1 MKKFEQIIAVFFV
14 GFLFFGCASVK
25 PVVREAGEPYT
36 LTIVHTND
44 HHGGILSKD
53 GEGGLAERAT
63 FIKSVRQSKENVLL
77 LDAGDINTG
86 SALSNMFYAQPDILA
101 YNAMKYD
108 AVVFGN
114 HEFDNSLEQLQNQ
127 MAISDFSWLSANIK
141 LGKKEFLGSPYFV
154 KDFPGFRVG
163 VIGLTTLRTLEISNP
178 DESLVFVDEI
188 EAATKYVEYLR
199 EKQKCD
205 IIIVLG
211 HLGDVLESQNQ
222 TTSVKLAES
231 VPGIDI
237 IVDGHTHTKMTEP
250 LFVNGTHIVSA
261 YEMGKSVG
269 VGDLTVVDGKLV
281 DFHWTA
287 EEITSEK
294 YEPDLEIIEILHP
307 FVMEGEKEF
316 SKVVVKTS
324 DDFAFGQKLSRK
336 VETPLGDFVAD
347 AQVAYVKSR
356 GLEID
361 FGFINGGYIRQGLK
375 KGDINRDD
383 ILSIVPF
390 ENYLYVV
397 TLSGNDVVALFDYI
411 ATINQ
416 GARGF
421 PQVSKEV
428 SYTITYDEKGM
439 NGKIS
444 DILINGEKIDLGKN
458 YRIAVTD
465 YLAGGGDG
473 YEVLTKSV
481 DTFNTSM
488 LISDVVVEY
497 AKSFDS
503 EIHPKTENRIN
514 IIGGIDIY

>member
-14 GFLFFGCASVK
+14 GFLLFGCASVK

-44 HHGGILSKD
+44 HHGGIFSKD

-63 FIKSVRQSKENVLL
+63 FIKFVRQSKENVLL

-114 HEFDNSLEQLQNQ
+114 HEFDNSLKQLQNQ
-127 MAISDFSWLSANIK
+127 MAISDFPWLSANIN
-141 LGKKEFLGSPYFV
+141 LGKKDFLGSPYIV

-163 VIGLTTLRTLEISNP
+163 VIGLTTLRTLEISNL
-178 DESLVFVDEI
+178 DENLVFTDEI
-188 EAATKYVEYLR
+188 KTAKKYVEFLR

-205 IIIVLG
+205 VIILLG
-211 HLGDVLESQNQ
+211 HLGDVEEAANQ
-222 TTSVKLAES
+222 VTSVKLAES

-237 IVDGHTHTKMTEP
+237 IVDGHAHTKMTEP
-250 LFVNGTHIVSA
+250 LVVNGTYIVSA
-261 YEMGKSVG
+261 YEKGKVAG
-269 VGDLTVVDGKLV
+269 IGDLTVVDGKLV
-281 DFHWTA
+281 DFQWKS

-294 YEPDLEIIEILHP
+294 YEPDLEILAILEP
-307 FVMEGEKEF
+307 FVREAEHQF

-347 AQVAYVKSR
+347 AQVAYVENR
-356 GLEID
+356 GFDVD
-361 FGFINGGYIRQGLK
+361 FGFINGGHIRQGLK
-375 KGDINRDD
+375 KGDIKRDD
-383 ILSIVPF
+383 ILSMLPF

-397 TLSGNDVVALFDYI
+397 TLSGSDVVALFDYI

-416 GARGF
+416 GAGGF

-439 NGKIS
+439 NGEIS

-458 YRIAVTD
+458 YKIAVTD
-465 YLAGGGDG
+465 YLADGGDG

-497 AKSFDS
+497 AKSFEATVTPTTDG
-503 EIHPKTENRIN
+503 RIT